1 MIMKYSKDPKFI
13 GKMFDEISPSYDRL
27 NHLFSGRQD
36 LRWRKLAI
44 KHLAK
49 SQKNYACIM
58 DLASGSGD
66 LALEMMKLK
75 PDKLYSVDLSA
86 EMLKINKR
94 KVNSERNIIVQSDAE
109 HLPFQD
115 NYFDLVGIGFG
126 VRNFQFLEK
135 CIKEIE
141 RVLKPGGM
149 FLTIEMFRSQKE
161 GVAQRTFDMYFRKV
175 LPKLGNVLSKSD
187 YAYDYLFDS
196 VNNFVTVKEYSEL
209 LNASGLNTEQIK
221 NNFLGIVHTVIASKK

>member
-1 MIMKYSKDPKFI
+1 MKYSKDPKFI

-27 NHLFSGRQD
+27 NHLFSGMQD

-49 SQKNYACIM
+49 SRNKYECIL

-86 EMLKINKR
+86 EMLKINKQ
-94 KVNSERNIIVQSDAE
+94 KVNSDINIVLQANAE
-109 HLPFQD
+109 ALPFQD

-126 VRNFQFLEK
+126 VRNFEYLDK
-135 CIKEIE
+135 CIKEIA
-141 RVLKPGGM
+141 RVLKPGGK
-149 FLTIEMFRSQKE
+149 FLTIEMFKSSTNGIIQKS
-161 GVAQRTFDMYFRKV
+161 FNLYFRKA
-175 LPKLGNVLSKSD
+175 LPKLGNLLSKSD

-196 VNNFVTVKEYSEL
+196 VNNFLSVKDYSKL
-209 LNASGLNTEQIK
+209 LEESGLRIEYIK
-221 NNFLGIVHTVIASKK
+221 NNFIGIVHTVIVSKA